1 MRQRGGYISSV
12 EPLLVG
18 MKQNTAMRQIDKWER
33 ELGCY
38 IFSEKCLQ
46 SIGSETGKVITNLLM
61 VILVKTIAGYI
72 LSTTGRSARISLC
85 RLVVMITS

>member
-1 MRQRGGYISSV
+1 M

-38 IFSEKCLQ
+38 IFSAKRLQ
-46 SIGSETGKVITNLLM
+46 SIGSETSKVITNLLM
-61 VILVKTIAGYI
+61 IILVRTIAGYMFN
-72 LSTTGRSARISLC
+72 TTGRSARISLC
-85 RLVVMITS
+85 RLVALITS